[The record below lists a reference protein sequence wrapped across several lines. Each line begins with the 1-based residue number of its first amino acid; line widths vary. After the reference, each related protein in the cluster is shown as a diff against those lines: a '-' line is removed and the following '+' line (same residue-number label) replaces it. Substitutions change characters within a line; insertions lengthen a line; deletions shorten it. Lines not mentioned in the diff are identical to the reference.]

1 MAHRQDPPRGRRRR
15 RIRWPRIVLLLVIVG
30 VVIPALGLG
39 WGAYSVRAEA
49 KAVKGDYH
57 SGNFLGLASTLQKM
71 GGTLGAMHTE
81 ALLLGWLD
89 VIPIVRG
96 YYLNGMDLLSAG
108 HDELHVFGQVLPPVL
123 KAADASLPPVQKA
136 QRVSAAVD
144 QAGTLMVQLE
154 PELRAANRSVQ
165 SMDPSRMPGFLA
177 NHGLSVANLR
187 AVSSTVISLMPA
199 MTGPDPVLATLLGL
213 PQPVRYLLLFQNS
226 GELRATGGF
235 MTAFAYVPFAD
246 GKLGKIYS
254 QNIETLDTRVTYQPP
269 PPLIVGAYLP
279 VTYWHLRDANTSMEG
294 PGAPIPDVPEAV
306 NNIYRFYDSI
316 PDAPSINGVVFI
328 DTWFV
333 DDLIGDVGG
342 LSVPTLRGKTV
353 HLTKQNA
360 NYEMEM
366 MAEGEA
372 LSPIL
377 RKLFIGTMMKE
388 LMDKVFHGHIS
399 ELLKVAGTFSEGLA
413 HEHVMF
419 YFNNQAAEKLV
430 AEHDWGGI
438 IPAHVNGDFVEV
450 IDENLLGHKDN
461 YWMHEWYDVNI
472 TTEDGKNL
480 ETVTIHWLEPALVV
494 DAPPYL
500 VVPYHSWVS
509 VFAPVGSDLISMT
522 GTASGGDGA
531 GGGINSYIQ
540 QTTDPTLNKVEFG
553 AHMDL
558 PGRTSKSQPP
568 STGTVVVKFWLPSSV
583 NIHRI
588 LVQKQPGLKGEP
600 VTVTVNGV
608 SRHFTLESRH
618 WLTFSS

>member
-1 MAHRQDPPRGRRRR
+1 MAHRQDPPRPRRRR
-15 RIRWPRIVLLLVIVG
+15 RIRWPRLVWFLVIVG
-30 VVIPALGLG
+30 VVIPVLGLG
-39 WGAYSVRAEA
+39 WGAYSARAEA
-49 KAVKGDYH
+49 KSLKIDYH
-57 SGNFLGLASTLQKM
+57 TGNFLQLASTLQKL

-89 VIPIVRG
+89 VLPIVRG

-108 HDELHVFGQVLPPVL
+108 HAELDVFGQVLPPVL
-123 KAADASLPPVQKA
+123 QAADSKLPSVQKA
-136 QRVSAAVD
+136 QQVSDAVA
-144 QAGTLMVQLE
+144 QAGTLMTQLK
-154 PELRAANRSVQ
+154 PELEAANRSVQ
-165 SMDPSRMPGFLA
+165 HLNAARMPGFLSDR
-177 NHGLSVANLR
+177 GLSVSALR
-187 AVSSTVISLMPA
+187 AVSSTVIQMLPA
-199 MTGPDPVLATLLGL
+199 MTGRNPILASLLGL
-213 PQPVRYLLLFQNS
+213 PDPVRYLLIFQNS

-235 MTAFAYVPFAD
+235 MTAYAYVPFAD
-246 GKLGKIYS
+246 GKLGKVYS
-254 QNIETLDTRVTYQPP
+254 QNIQTLDTQVTYQPP

-306 NNIYRFYDSI
+306 GNIYRFYDSI
-316 PDAPSINGVVFI
+316 PNVPSINGVVFI

-353 HLTKQNA
+353 HLTEQNA

-372 LSPIL
+372 LPPNL

-388 LMDKVFHGHIS
+388 LMHEVLHGHLS
-399 ELLKVAGTFSEGLA
+399 ELLKVAGTVSEGLA
-413 HEHVMF
+413 HEHVML
-419 YFNNQAAEKLV
+419 YFNNHAAEKLV
-430 AEHDWGGI
+430 AQHDWGGI

-450 IDENLLGHKDN
+450 VDENLLGHKDN

-472 TTEDGKNL
+472 TTEDKQNV
-480 ETVTIHWLEPALVV
+480 ETVTIHWREPAIVV
-494 DAPPYL
+494 NAPPYL
-500 VVPYHSWVS
+500 VVPYHSWVT
-509 VFAPVGSDLISMT
+509 VFAPVGSNLISMT
-522 GTASGGDGA
+522 GTAAGGDGA

-540 QTTDPTLNKVEFG
+540 ETTDPTLNKVEFG

-558 PGRTSKSQPP
+558 PGRTSTSQPP
-568 STGTVVVKFWLPSSV
+568 STGTVVVKFSLPSSV

-588 LVQKQPGLKGEP
+588 LVQKQPGLRGES

-608 SRHFTLESRH
+608 SQHFILESRH
-618 WLTFSS
+618 WLTF